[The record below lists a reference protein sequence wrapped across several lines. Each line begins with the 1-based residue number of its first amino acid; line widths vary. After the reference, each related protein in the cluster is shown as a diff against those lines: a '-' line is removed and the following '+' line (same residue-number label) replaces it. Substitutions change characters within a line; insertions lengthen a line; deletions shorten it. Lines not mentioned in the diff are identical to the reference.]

1 MNLRNIP
8 SVNKILTNKKIANL
22 RINKVILKDIINN
35 ELSYLRK
42 NANKKSVEISE
53 KQIINTI
60 VQNVLTLKQLK
71 FSKVINGTGVLLH
84 TNLGRSP
91 ISKKAIKNIETLVTD
106 YSDLE
111 LNISNKIR
119 NKRTE
124 RTSDL
129 LTILTGAE
137 SGTVVNNNA
146 MALLCT
152 LAPLGKNKEILISRS
167 ESVEIGGGFRIPEII
182 ELSGLSIKDIGTTNK
197 TYISDYEKN
206 INSNTAA
213 ILKVHKSNYKIKGF
227 TEEVSI
233 SELSKI
239 GNKANIPIIHDL
251 GSGALINTSQF
262 GLPEEK
268 TVSDSVNEGAT
279 ITLFSGDKLLG
290 GPQAGII
297 VGEKKYIEKINN
309 FPLSRAARI
318 DKINLN
324 ILQETLMSYISGEYQ
339 KEIPFWSMLGK
350 TQKELLERAKV
361 IEKNINRSF
370 FTSSENIKSTIGGG
384 TFPDT
389 YIDSA
394 GIVLNNKKIIREIES
409 FLLEQEIPIIGRIE
423 KDILIFDLRT
433 IVEDNDEYFI
443 EKINM
448 FFKK

>member
-8 SVNKILTNKKIANL
+8 SVNKILINKKIENL
-22 RINKVILKDIINN
+22 RINKVILKDIINK
-35 ELSYLRK
+35 ELEDLRK
-42 NANKKSVEISE
+42 NSNNNNGEISE
-53 KQIINTI
+53 KQIIDNI
-60 VQNVLTLKQLK
+60 VQNVETLKKLK
-71 FSKVINGTGVLLH
+71 FNKVINGTGVLLH

-91 ISKKAIKNIETLVTD
+91 ISKKSIKNIENLVTD

-111 LNISNKIR
+111 LNISNKKR
-119 NKRTE
+119 NKRTD

-129 LTILTGAE
+129 LKILTGAE

-146 MALLCT
+146 MALLCC

-182 ELSGLSIKDIGTTNK
+182 ELSGLSIKDVGTTNK

-233 SELSKI
+233 RELSKI

-251 GSGALINTSQF
+251 GSGALINTSKF

-268 TVSDSVNEGAT
+268 TVSDSIREGAS

-309 FPLSRAARI
+309 FPLI
-318 DKINLN
+318 LIVNLQFQKIN
-324 ILQETLMSYISGEYQ
+324 
-339 KEIPFWSMLGK
+339 
-350 TQKELLERAKV
+350 
-361 IEKNINRSF
+361 
-370 FTSSENIKSTIGGG
+370 
-384 TFPDT
+384 
-389 YIDSA
+389 
-394 GIVLNNKKIIREIES
+394 
-409 FLLEQEIPIIGRIE
+409 FLANLS
-423 KDILIFDLRT
+423 
-433 IVEDNDEYFI
+433 NS
-443 EKINM
+443 
-448 FFKK
+448 

>member
-8 SVNKILTNKKIANL
+8 SVNKILINKKIENL
-22 RINKVILKDIINN
+22 RINKVILKDIINK
-35 ELSYLRK
+35 ELEDLRK
-42 NANKKSVEISE
+42 NSNNNNGEISE
-53 KQIINTI
+53 KQIIDNI
-60 VQNVLTLKQLK
+60 VQNVETLKKLK
-71 FSKVINGTGVLLH
+71 FNKVINGTGVLLH
-84 TNLGRSP
+84 TNLDRSS
-91 ISKKAIKNIETLVTD
+91 ISKKSIKNIENLVTD

-111 LNISNKIR
+111 LNISNKKR
-119 NKRTE
+119 NKRTD

-129 LTILTGAE
+129 LKILTGAE

-146 MALLCT
+146 MALLCC

-182 ELSGLSIKDIGTTNK
+182 ELSGLSIKDVGTTNK

-233 SELSKI
+233 RELSKI

-251 GSGALINTSQF
+251 GSGALINTSKF

-268 TVSDSVNEGAT
+268 TVSDSIREGAS

-297 VGEKKYIEKINN
+297 VGGKKYIEKINN

-318 DKINLN
+318 DKLNLN
-324 ILQETLMSYISGEYQ
+324 ILQETLLSYISGEYE
-339 KEIPFWSMLGK
+339 KEIPFWSMLRK
-350 TQKELLERAKV
+350 TQKELLERAKF
-361 IEKNINRSF
+361 IEKKINGNF
-370 FTSSENIKSTIGGG
+370 VTSSENIKSTIGGG

-433 IVEDNDEYFI
+433 IVEENDEYFI

>member
-8 SVNKILTNKKIANL
+8 SVNKILINKKITNL
-22 RINKVILKDIINN
+22 RINKVILKDIINKD
-35 ELSYLRK
+35 LADLRK
-42 NANKKSVEISE
+42 NAHKKNNVISE
-53 KQIINTI
+53 KQIIDNI
-60 VQNVLTLKQLK
+60 VQNVETLKNLK
-71 FSKVINGTGVLLH
+71 FNKVINGTGVLLH

-111 LNISNKIR
+111 LNISNKKR

-124 RTSDL
+124 RISNL

-146 MALLCT
+146 MALLCS

-182 ELSGLSIKDIGTTNK
+182 ELSGLTIKDVGTTNK

-206 INSNTAA
+206 INANTAA

-227 TEEVSI
+227 TEEVSMR
-233 SELSKI
+233 ELSKI

-268 TVSDSVNEGAT
+268 TVSESVKEGAT

-318 DKINLN
+318 DKLNLS
-324 ILQETLMSYISGEYQ
+324 ILHQTLLYYISGEYEE
-339 KEIPFWSMLGK
+339 EIPFWSMLRK
-350 TQKELLERAKV
+350 TQKELFERAKF
-361 IEKNINRSF
+361 IEKKINGNF
-370 FTSSENIKSTIGGG
+370 FKSSKNIKSTIGGG

-433 IVEDNDEYFI
+433 IIEDNDEYFI

>member
-8 SVNKILTNKKIANL
+8 SVNKILINKKIENL
-22 RINKVILKDIINN
+22 RINKVILKDIINK
-35 ELSYLRK
+35 ELEDLRK
-42 NANKKSVEISE
+42 NSNNNNGKISE
-53 KQIINTI
+53 KQIIDNI
-60 VQNVLTLKQLK
+60 VQNVETLKKLK
-71 FSKVINGTGVLLH
+71 FNKVINGTGVLLH

-91 ISKKAIKNIETLVTD
+91 ISKKSINNIENLVTD

-111 LNISNKIR
+111 LNISNKKR
-119 NKRTE
+119 NKRTD

-129 LTILTGAE
+129 LKILTGAE

-146 MALLCT
+146 MALLCC

-182 ELSGLSIKDIGTTNK
+182 ELSGLSIKDVGTTNK

-227 TEEVSI
+227 TEEVNI
-233 SELSKI
+233 RELSKI

-251 GSGALINTSQF
+251 GSGALINTSKF

-268 TVSDSVNEGAT
+268 TVSDSIREGAS

-318 DKINLN
+318 DKLNLN
-324 ILQETLMSYISGEYQ
+324 ILQETLLSYISGEYE
-339 KEIPFWSMLGK
+339 KEIPFWSMLRK
-350 TQKELLERAKV
+350 TQKELLERAKF
-361 IEKNINRSF
+361 IEKKINGNF
-370 FTSSENIKSTIGGG
+370 VTSSENIKSTIGGG

-433 IVEDNDEYFI
+433 IVEENDEYFI